1 MKSSRYHGYGVL
13 FTTGISPHHPD
24 LHSNQRKSEPHSQP
38 WRGALFITCT
48 AAASQP
54 QRCLS
59 PPRPPSSPGSSCP
72 QRETQKEAFQT
83 PQANWSRW
91 FFCKTTPS
99 PCSVFENFAANGP
112 SSQTPL
118 QDLPY
123 CRAGKQRQKQRS
135 RGCPWVCLHV
145 GLACMALQKR
155 QPSLAHCG
163 HTAKDRSW
171 LN

>member
-91 FFCKTTPS
+91 FFVKQHHPHAAFLRTSVLTGPHPRPS
-99 PCSVFENFAANGP
+99 FSICLTAGQGNIETETKEQRVPVGLFA
-112 SSQTPL
+112 
-118 QDLPY
+118 
-123 CRAGKQRQKQRS
+123 
-135 RGCPWVCLHV
+135 RGSCLH
-145 GLACMALQKR
+145 GTPEMPALV
-155 QPSLAHCG
+155 STLWAHC
-163 HTAKDRSW
+163 
-171 LN
+171 